1 MEVLILG
8 VYLEIFF
15 FRITWSKIRVH
26 IIHGRA
32 LYTGKY
38 GIKVYEIATTT
49 VSRYLKRQGDFPTM
63 VSILYRCPHFH
74 FPRVYSLRT
83 TFVDHCYSLIQAR
96 KERLKSQK
104 ITKFNGLTRRRKAA
118 V

>member
-15 FRITWSKIRVH
+15 FRIMWSKIRVR

-38 GIKVYEIATTT
+38 GIQLDPKFLSSTPIIV
-49 VSRYLKRQGDFPTM
+49 
-63 VSILYRCPHFH
+63 PHL
-74 FPRVYSLRT
+74 SLS
-83 TFVDHCYSLIQAR
+83 SLSSFFLSGAGYI
-96 KERLKSQK
+96 
-104 ITKFNGLTRRRKAA
+104 
-118 V
+118 

>member
-15 FRITWSKIRVH
+15 FRITWSKIRVR

-38 GIKVYEIATTT
+38 GIVQMSRAMNNEVY
-49 VSRYLKRQGDFPTM
+49 
-63 VSILYRCPHFH
+63 LYSTSFNCF
-74 FPRVYSLRT
+74 
-83 TFVDHCYSLIQAR
+83 DHCFQGAPVN
-96 KERLKSQK
+96 KD
-104 ITKFNGLTRRRKAA
+104 TKGTCHGVRFFRVSVPGGRGIVNKVLYGEAPSRGPTPYPF
-118 V
+118 

>member
-15 FRITWSKIRVH
+15 FRITWSKIRVR

-38 GIKVYEIATTT
+38 G
-49 VSRYLKRQGDFPTM
+49 TM
-63 VSILYRCPHFH
+63 LISVFKAPDVIINKIIVVVKS
-74 FPRVYSLRT
+74 
-83 TFVDHCYSLIQAR
+83 CYYAIQ
-96 KERLKSQK
+96 L
-104 ITKFNGLTRRRKAA
+104 
-118 V
+118 